1 MNRLICFLH
10 YKLRNKVSDQ
20 NLCVTRWER
29 TSRNESK
36 MIGSNC
42 RAKDESEV
50 LVIL

>member
-1 MNRLICFLH
+1 MCSFLH

-20 NLCVTRWER
+20 NMCVTRWEQ
-29 TSRNESK
+29 TSRTESK
-36 MIGSNC
+36 MIDANC